1 MNDLEKLQA
10 NLSLAIETYEE
21 CEESIKDKTAEVNL
35 LSQEL
40 SELNHRADE
49 VARLLSNAKKYT
61 HMSLS
66 MDELTSLKKEL
77 EDKNERIQELKEF
90 IPLMKNSLSTLKGT
104 STGNSR
110 HIRSIKDQITNIIAD
125 KAAED
130 IVYTS
135 SIKLK
140 ELTHTSMAL
149 YGSSYTGKPEHINS
163 LYKQIGE
170 RICKQ
175 LFNNEN
181 ESSALPSIQ
190 QSMTERDGLIENLA

>member
-90 IPLMKNSLSTLKGT
+90 IPLMKNSLSTLKGS

-110 HIRSIKDQITNIIAD
+110 YVRNIKDHITDIIAD
-125 KAAED
+125 KAAAE
-130 IVYTS
+130 IATASTV
-135 SIKLK
+135 KLK
-140 ELTHTSMAL
+140 TLTHASMSL
-149 YGSSYTGKPEHINS
+149 YGFSFTGRPQEIND
-163 LYKQIGE
+163 LYQKIGE
-170 RICKQ
+170 RLCKQ
-175 LFNNEN
+175 LFTSEN
-181 ESSALPSIQ
+181 ESMTLPTIQ
-190 QSMTERDGLIENLA
+190 QSMAERQLLLDNLA